1 MNTSHLVALTSHLI
15 NERARL
21 RAATCL
27 KETELRTVWVRQI
40 EREINSEEIR
50 LGMSVTDFD
59 AQEMSIEEILSELD
73 A

>member
-1 MNTSHLVALTSHLI
+1 MTTSHLVALTTHLI
-15 NERARL
+15 NVRARL

-59 AQEMSIEEILSELD
+59 AQELTTEEILAELD